1 MELVARTVMLNR
13 LSVKALTIAILLAAS
28 LNLAGQVYRMHRES
42 VERQEM
48 FERTGFVWCYWGP
61 SLDERARFFVE
72 VLLIVALIGSRLKS
86 FRSFLLSFV
95 TLSAVVAIYVLW
107 WREYL
112 LLAEISESEARHIP
126 QFAYLVGGNFLDV
139 CIAAWIACLILLRS
153 RLAVLLV
160 IRSIRQAVNRW
171 RVSLPNNLDSILL
184 KQSRAGR
191 IPPHDSRPRSGR
203 YRPHAWMK

>member
-1 MELVARTVMLNR
+1 MLNR

-28 LNLAGQVYRMHRES
+28 LNLAGQAYRMRRES

-72 VLLIVALIGSRLKS
+72 VLLIVAVIASRLKG
-86 FRSFLLSFV
+86 FRSFLLSLV

-112 LLAEISESEARHIP
+112 LLAEISESEVRYIP
-126 QFAYLVGGNFLDV
+126 QFAYLVGGNFLDL
-139 CIAAWIACLILLRS
+139 CIAAWIACLILLHS
-153 RLAVLLV
+153 CLAVLLMF
-160 IRSIRQAVNRW
+160 RSISQVVTRW
-171 RVSLPNNLDSILL
+171 CLSLPRDLDSIQPTQL
-184 KQSRAGR
+184 RVGR
-191 IPPHDSRPRSGR
+191 IPPHDSLPRSGR
-203 YRPHAWMK
+203 FRPHVWLK